1 MAAIMRGNRG
11 SNVLVYRHFRYHKH
25 RSSGNF
31 INWRCWRRN
40 CRAKLRTNQFD
51 EEEYHPNIRI
61 VNYEEHVHP
70 ADTSLV
76 NRSRFR
82 ENLVHQSLEDPTR
95 PCPVPVKI

>member
-11 SNVLVYRHFRYHKH
+11 GNVLVYRHFRYHKH

-51 EEEYHPNIRI
+51 EEEDHPNIRI

-82 ENLVHQSLEDPTR
+82 EHLMPEPLHGWD
-95 PCPVPVKI
+95 I